1 MYGIILAGGSGSRLW
16 PLSRELYPKQ
26 LIKLNSGESLLQS
39 TFRRLSNFIDPKN
52 IISVTNIK
60 HLPEVKLQLN
70 QINSEN
76 LVIAEP
82 VAKNTAPAIAA
93 TLEFIRRATSEDEIV
108 IIVPADHLIQDIDA
122 FARTVIA
129 GEKLAGLGHIVT
141 FGIKPSYP
149 ETGYGYIKTAAKL
162 TNGFMVENFVEKP
175 DLETAQEY
183 LQDGGYYWNGGI
195 FMGKVSVL
203 LQEFKDLSADIHANL
218 ALLNFAPNLKLDP
231 VIYSDMPSISIDYAI
246 MEKSDKIALVE
257 LESDWN
263 DLGSWQ
269 SLYDIK
275 AKDAQGNVTE
285 GNIILNNV
293 KNSFIYSSKKL
304 VAVSN
309 IEDMVVVETE
319 DAVMVCGKDKS
330 QDVKKIYD
338 ELKLRNDDTHM
349 IHKTVFRPWGY
360 YTCLA
365 EGNGYLTKLINV
377 YPGQKLSIQSHEHRS
392 EHWVVI
398 EGKALVILDAEVHHL
413 DAGHSIDI
421 PGRAKHSLQNPYEE
435 ELKIIEVQKGE
446 LLSEDDIVR
455 YEDVYGRV

>member
-1 MYGIILAGGSGSRLW
+1 MHGIILAGGSGSRLW

-39 TFRRLSNFIDPKN
+39 TFKRLSNFIDPKN

-70 QINSEN
+70 QISPDN

-93 TLEFIRRATSEDEIV
+93 TLEFIRQTASADEIV
-108 IIVPADHLIQDIDA
+108 VIVPADHLIQDTEA
-122 FARTVIA
+122 FARTVIE
-129 GEKLAGLGHIVT
+129 GEKLANLGHIVT

-149 ETGYGYIKTAAKL
+149 ETGYGYIKIATELA
-162 TNGFMVENFVEKP
+162 NGFMVENFVEKP

-183 LQDGGYYWNGGI
+183 LQDGNYYWNGGI

-218 ALLNFAPNLKLDP
+218 TMLDFTNNLKLDP

-285 GNIILNNV
+285 GNIILNDV

-304 VAVSN
+304 VAVSGV
-309 IEDMVVVETE
+309 EDIVVVETE
-319 DAVMVCGKDKS
+319 DAVMVCDKNKS

-338 ELKLRNDDTHM
+338 ELKLRNDDAHI

-360 YTCLA
+360 YTCIA
-365 EGNGYLTKLINV
+365 EGNGYLTKLISV

-398 EGKALVILDAEVHHL
+398 AGKALIVLNNESHYL
-413 DAGHSIDI
+413 TAGHSIDI
-421 PGRAKHSLQNPYEE
+421 PLQAKHSLQNPYEE